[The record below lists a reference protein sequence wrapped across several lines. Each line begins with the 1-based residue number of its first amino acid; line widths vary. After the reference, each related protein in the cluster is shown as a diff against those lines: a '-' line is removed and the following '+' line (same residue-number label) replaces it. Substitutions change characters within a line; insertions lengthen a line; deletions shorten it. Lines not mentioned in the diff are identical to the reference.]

1 MKPSSNGR
9 ALRAAARAA
18 CAAALFLLCLL
29 PARAQQS
36 LTRPVVEV
44 KAAAGGSTFILTDD
58 SELNHNT
65 VGGAFRLYLSKHWSV
80 EPEFTYMRHGKDD
93 RDFYFIPNVAYDFGD
108 PAGKF
113 VPYALAGAGV
123 WHHRGRYDGA
133 PYPFT
138 TWTLGVGAGI
148 KIFLTD
154 RLFVAP
160 EVRFGHEPAL
170 RGSVSVGYVL
180 WGRKRVK

>member
-1 MKPSSNGR
+1 MESASNGKASR
-9 ALRAAARAA
+9 SLSRAAGV
-18 CAAALFLLCLL
+18 AALFLLCLL

-93 RDFYFIPNVAYDFGD
+93 QDFYFIPNVAYDFGD
-108 PAGKF
+108 PAG
-113 VPYALAGAGV
+113 
-123 WHHRGRYDGA
+123 R
-133 PYPFT
+133 
-138 TWTLGVGAGI
+138 
-148 KIFLTD
+148 
-154 RLFVAP
+154 
-160 EVRFGHEPAL
+160 
-170 RGSVSVGYVL
+170 
-180 WGRKRVK
+180 